1 MIILQKNIKE
11 HNPKQIPDNT
21 IRMLKIRGSRSW
33 KRNTLL
39 NPINHKLHTDKICL
53 YAKDMKQNTI
63 C

>member
-1 MIILQKNIKE
+1 
-11 HNPKQIPDNT
+11 
-21 IRMLKIRGSRSW
+21 MLKIRGSRSW